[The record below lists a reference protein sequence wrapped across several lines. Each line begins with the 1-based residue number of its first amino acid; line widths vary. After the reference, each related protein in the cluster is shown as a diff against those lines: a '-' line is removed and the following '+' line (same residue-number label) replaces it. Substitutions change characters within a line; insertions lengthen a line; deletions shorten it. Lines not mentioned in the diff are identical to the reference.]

1 MISHRRLVAL
11 ATTAAIAWTAL
22 WPLVSSAPF
31 LAVGDAVPLCHQ
43 AGMQVSPDQAPMDE
57 SQPGAPQ
64 QKGKQHCPLCIMV
77 FLAAISPPVVT
88 PTPPLFESVAQQ
100 GPYWA
105 PPRHGVETQLPQGR
119 APPVTA

>member
-1 MISHRRLVAL
+1 MDSRRRLVAL
-11 ATTAAIAWTAL
+11 ATTAAIVWTAL

-57 SQPGAPQ
+57 SQPGAPP
-64 QKGKQHCPLCIMV
+64 KSKQHCPLCIMV
-77 FLAAISPPVVT
+77 FLAAVTPPVVA
-88 PTPPLFESVAQQ
+88 PTPPLLEGDTAPQ
-100 GPYWA
+100 PYWA
-105 PPRHGVETQLPQGR
+105 PPRSGVETQLPQGR